1 MTTQVPPSALLPLNP
16 EQLARLQ
23 AATTDLTPTQ
33 LAWVSG
39 YFWGVLNQQP
49 AALAATPAPA
59 AEMPGITII
68 SASQTGNARRVA
80 EALRDDLLA
89 AKLNVKLVNAGDYK
103 FKQIASEKLLIV
115 VTSTQGE
122 GEPPEEAVA
131 LHKFLFSKKAPKL
144 ENTAFAVFS
153 LGDSSY
159 EFFCQSGK
167 DFDSKLAE
175 LGGERLLDRV
185 DADVEYQAAASEW
198 RARVVDALKSRAPVA
213 APSQSV
219 ATGAVN
225 EIHTSPYSKDA
236 PLAASLSVNQK
247 ITGRNS
253 EKDVRH
259 IEIDLGD
266 SGLRYQPGD
275 ALGVWYQND
284 PALVKELVE
293 LLWLKGDEPVTVEGK
308 TLPLNEAL
316 QWHFE
321 LTVNTANIVE
331 NYATLTRSETLLP
344 LVGDK
349 AKLQHYAA
357 TTPIVDMVRFSPA
370 QLDAEALIN
379 LLRPLTP
386 RLYSIASSQAEVEN
400 EVHVTVGVVR
410 YDVEGRAR
418 AGGASS
424 FLADRVEEEGEV
436 RVFIEHNDNF
446 RLPTNPE
453 TPVIMIGPGTGIAP
467 FRAFMQQRAA
477 DEAPGKNWLF
487 FGNPHFTED
496 LNDGLTGGFKG
507 DNFLLIRF
515 HGMYQQDDRD
525 IRAERAEQKLEPRHA
540 MLLRCRLPG
549 GVITTKQWQAID
561 KFAGENTIY
570 GSIRLTNRQ
579 TFQFHGIL
587 KKNVKPVHQMLH
599 SVGLDALATANDMN
613 RNVLCTSNPYE
624 SQLHAEAYEWAKKIS
639 EHLLP
644 RTRAYAEIWLDQE
657 KVATTDEEPILGQTY
672 LPRKFKTT
680 VVIPPQNDID
690 LHAND
695 MNFVAIAENGKLVGF
710 NLLVGGGLSIEHG
723 NKKTYARTASEFG
736 YLPLEHTLAVA
747 EAVVTTQRDWG
758 NRTDR
763 KNAKTKY
770 TLERV
775 GVETF
780 KAEVERRAGI
790 KFEPIRPYEFTG
802 RGDRIGWV
810 KGIDDNWHLTLF
822 IENGRILDY
831 PGRPLKTGLLEIAK
845 IHKGDFRITANQNLI
860 IAGVPESEK
869 AKIEKIAKESGL
881 MNAVTPQRENSMA
894 CVSFPTCPLAMAEAE
909 RFLPSFIDNIDNL
922 MAKHG
927 VSDEH
932 IVMRVTG
939 CPNGCGRAMLAEV
952 GLVGKA
958 PGRYNL
964 HLGGNRMGTR
974 IPRMYKE
981 NITEPEILASLDELI
996 GRWAKE
1002 REAGE
1007 GFGDFT
1013 VRAGIIRPVL
1023 DPARDLWD

>member
-89 AKLNVKLVNAGDYK
+89 AKL
-103 FKQIASEKLLIV
+103 
-115 VTSTQGE
+115 
-122 GEPPEEAVA
+122 
-131 LHKFLFSKKAPKL
+131 
-144 ENTAFAVFS
+144 
-153 LGDSSY
+153 

-185 DADVEYQAAASEW
+185 DADVEYQAAAIEW
-198 RARVVDALKSRAPVA
+198 RARVVDVLKSRAPVA

-236 PLAASLSVNQK
+236 PLVASLSVNQK

-275 ALGVWYQND
+275 ALGIWYQND

-293 LLWLKGDEPVTVEGK
+293 LLWLKGDETVTVDGK
-308 TLPLNEAL
+308 TLTLSEAL

-446 RLPTNPE
+446 RLPANPE
-453 TPVIMIGPGTGIAP
+453 TSVIMIGPGTGIAP

-496 LNDGLTGGFKG
+496 FLYQVEWQRYVKEGVLTRIDLAWSRDQKEKIYVQDKLREQGAELWRWINDGAHIYVCG
-507 DNFLLIRF
+507 D
-515 HGMYQQDDRD
+515 
-525 IRAERAEQKLEPRHA
+525 A
-540 MLLRCRLPG
+540 
-549 GVITTKQWQAID
+549 
-561 KFAGENTIY
+561 
-570 GSIRLTNRQ
+570 NR
-579 TFQFHGIL
+579 
-587 KKNVKPVHQMLH
+587 
-599 SVGLDALATANDMN
+599 
-613 RNVLCTSNPYE
+613 
-624 SQLHAEAYEWAKKIS
+624 
-639 EHLLP
+639 
-644 RTRAYAEIWLDQE
+644 
-657 KVATTDEEPILGQTY
+657 
-672 LPRKFKTT
+672 
-680 VVIPPQNDID
+680 
-690 LHAND
+690 
-695 MNFVAIAENGKLVGF
+695 
-710 NLLVGGGLSIEHG
+710 
-723 NKKTYARTASEFG
+723 
-736 YLPLEHTLAVA
+736 
-747 EAVVTTQRDWG
+747 
-758 NRTDR
+758 
-763 KNAKTKY
+763 
-770 TLERV
+770 
-775 GVETF
+775 
-780 KAEVERRAGI
+780 
-790 KFEPIRPYEFTG
+790 
-802 RGDRIGWV
+802 
-810 KGIDDNWHLTLF
+810 
-822 IENGRILDY
+822 
-831 PGRPLKTGLLEIAK
+831 
-845 IHKGDFRITANQNLI
+845 
-860 IAGVPESEK
+860 
-869 AKIEKIAKESGL
+869 
-881 MNAVTPQRENSMA
+881 
-894 CVSFPTCPLAMAEAE
+894 
-909 RFLPSFIDNIDNL
+909 
-922 MAKHG
+922 MAKD
-927 VSDEH
+927 VEQ
-932 IVMRVTG
+932 
-939 CPNGCGRAMLAEV
+939 A
-952 GLVGKA
+952 
-958 PGRYNL
+958 
-964 HLGGNRMGTR
+964 
-974 IPRMYKE
+974 
-981 NITEPEILASLDELI
+981 
-996 GRWAKE
+996 
-1002 REAGE
+1002 
-1007 GFGDFT
+1007 
-1013 VRAGIIRPVL
+1013 
-1023 DPARDLWD
+1023 